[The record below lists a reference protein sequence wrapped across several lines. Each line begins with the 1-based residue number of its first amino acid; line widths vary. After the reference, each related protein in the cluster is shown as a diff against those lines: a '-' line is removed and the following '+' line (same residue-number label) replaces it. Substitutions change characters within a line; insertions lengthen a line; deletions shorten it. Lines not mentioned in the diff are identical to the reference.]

1 MKVIVRQSV
10 DKSKFQDSSVEKILK
25 LLFNHCES
33 EEEGVRNVV
42 AECLSKIALI
52 EPAKLVAALKHVRRA
67 AVLASSTFAHKKPN
81 LIKGLLPEL
90 LPLLYD
96 QTIVKIMVLFQM
108 KGPYGAK
115 KSLCKQYK
123 KMFNMNNVPE
133 NKTGTHYI
141 TAVLVDE
148 EAGGSVDAPG
158 CGAKILYWAGAFG
171 CNFHEM
177 KLTNSKVILHEVI
190 DVENDEDCPD
200 VMILDE
206 KADTNCKGKAV
217 GHNSDGYNQ
226 LKDAKANYLFFQPKS
241 SAPGS
246 HKTISK
252 DGVGSGLAYW
262 DNYID
267 ISDDFTDFD
276 EYAYIQAHFDNVD
289 IPPGVEAPIPCL
301 LDSVQR
307 KKTTANE
314 SVSFGNQ
321 QHKNTLGP
329 WSSKPADVGEKQAS
343 TLSHASGADLSSH
356 WSFPQTVSNKE
367 EPTAMQHG
375 GSSTAPTNLQTKK
388 IPFVSSS
395 STNYNSEYR
404 LKRVEIPH
412 SVVSLGHYTSF
423 GINHQGGT
431 NDLFFPSFPEN
442 MDSLNQPGTN
452 HQGGSNNL
460 FFPRFPENM
469 DGLNQPSVVGPS
481 MSWFTSKF
489 KSTHTNPASYQK
501 FHKPLHAAPIL
512 SEDGVARTPK
522 NVNKGD
528 ILRKYQLFKH
538 FDTVEDHS
546 DHHYNSKATSVKQP
560 PKNWAKRI
568 QEEWRILEND
578 LPDTIFVRVYESRMD
593 LLRAVI
599 IGAEGTPYH
608 DGLFFF
614 DVFFPSSYP
623 NEAPHFEDFVL
634 GHFHKH
640 ANDILVACKAYMD
653 GAQVGCLVK
662 GGVQDVD
669 EGDKSC
675 SKGFKDSLPG
685 CVDLL
690 LKAFSE
696 IGIKDTEYFQN
707 LAKGGN
713 TRANNLPLAAI

>member
-1 MKVIVRQSV
+1 MQPPPPPIHI
-10 DKSKFQDSSVEKILK
+10 FQ
-25 LLFNHCES
+25 
-33 EEEGVRNVV
+33 
-42 AECLSKIALI
+42 
-52 EPAKLVAALKHVRRA
+52 
-67 AVLASSTFAHKKPN
+67 
-81 LIKGLLPEL
+81 
-90 LPLLYD
+90 
-96 QTIVKIMVLFQM
+96 
-108 KGPYGAK
+108 
-115 KSLCKQYK
+115 
-123 KMFNMNNVPE
+123 
-133 NKTGTHYI
+133 
-141 TAVLVDE
+141 
-148 EAGGSVDAPG
+148 
-158 CGAKILYWAGAFG
+158 
-171 CNFHEM
+171 
-177 KLTNSKVILHEVI
+177 NSKKRLLMDPDVIEIPPPVSRAIKEPKLKQVILHEVI

-200 VMILDE
+200 VMILDA

-241 SAPGS
+241 PAPGS

-252 DGVGSGLAYW
+252 DGVGSGLAYR

-343 TLSHASGADLSSH
+343 VSSSHFQIPADSVSHASGADLSSH

-412 SVVSLGHYTSF
+412 SVVSLGNYTSF
-423 GINHQGGT
+423 GINDQGGT

-442 MDSLNQPGTN
+442 MDSLNQPGIN

-460 FFPRFPENM
+460 FFPSFPENM

-623 NEAPHFEDFVL
+623 NEAPHVYYHSGGLRLNPNLYSCGKVCLSLLGTWHGNKNEKWLPGVSTVLQVLVSIQALILNQKPFFNEPGYEYLSGSPNGEMQSQQYNENTFMLSLRTMVYTMRRPPKHFEDFVL